1 MSASANRTW
10 LEHYPEWTDHHLDY
24 GDTTLIDVYDQ
35 AVEQYPDRI
44 ALRFFGRGWTYTE
57 LDEQVRRAAA
67 GLRAL
72 GVRRGDHVA
81 LVMPNC
87 PQHVIAYW
95 AVLRLGAIVIEHNPL
110 YTAHELRHPFNDHG
124 ARVAACWEI
133 GRASCRE
140 RV

>member
-35 AVEQYPDRI
+35 AIEQYPDRI

-67 GLRAL
+67 ELRAHL
-72 GVRRGDHVA
+72 DTLDA
-81 LVMPNC
+81 LLDDTP
-87 PQHVIAYW
+87 ALEREL
-95 AVLRLGAIVIEHNPL
+95 AAIVEARRA
-110 YTAHELRHPFNDHG
+110 YTAAYG
-124 ARVAACWEI
+124 
-133 GRASCRE
+133 E
-140 RV
+140 RMIT